1 VAIVLHAIPACRPA
15 AAAELIPPATTYGHG
30 DGSSISD
37 QQMSTAA
44 QFSDLQPTDWA
55 YQALSN
61 LIERYGCVAGY
72 PNGTYRGKQ
81 AMTRY
86 EAAALL
92 NACLDRITDV
102 TDELKRLM
110 KEFEKELAV
119 LKGRVDG
126 LEAKVAE
133 LEATQFSTTT
143 KLSSQTTFVLGAS
156 QFSGTAT
163 GLIDRSQSSFGAAT
177 FNYDMRL
184 ILDTSFS
191 GKDLL
196 RIRLR
201 AGNFDSSSNSFG
213 GAGPSA
219 LSQLEVAFQEQSGPD
234 NIGVN
239 RLYYQLPIGDFTF
252 TLGGRVEQDNMV
264 AIWPSLYPSDTIL
277 DLMTFGGSIGANDL
291 DLGVGAGVWWKK
303 YGFAISTNYVAANGE
318 LGNPSDGGIATKQSG
333 GTGTLQIGYAAKQW
347 AIAATYSAI
356 QNGDDPIPYGTN
368 FALKSFN
375 VPGNTSAFGLGGY
388 WQPPEPGWIPSISA
402 GWGINTTRYATK
414 TDDANLVSETQSW
427 SVGLLWDDA
436 LLKGNVFG
444 MAVGQA
450 IFATSLNSG
459 KTPND
464 SNYVWEWWYKIR
476 LTDHVALVPAVFYL
490 NRPLGADT
498 PQGRSFNQLGALI
511 KTSFQF

>member
-1 VAIVLHAIPACRPA
+1 MS
-15 AAAELIPPATTYGHG
+15 PATTTGRG

-37 QQMSTAA
+37 QQISTAA

-61 LIERYGCVAGY
+61 LMERYGCVAGY
-72 PNGTYRGKQ
+72 PNGTDRGQQ

-86 EAAALL
+86 EAGALL
-92 NACLDRITDV
+92 NACLDRITEM
-102 TDELKRLM
+102 TDELKCLI
-110 KEFEKELAV
+110 KEFEQELAV
-119 LKGRVDG
+119 LKGRVDD
-126 LEAKVAE
+126 LEAKVGE

-143 KLSSQTTFVLGAS
+143 KLSSQATFVLGANN
-156 QFSGTAT
+156 FSGTAR
-163 GLIDRSQSSFGAAT
+163 GLVNRSQSSFGATT
-177 FNYDMRL
+177 FNVDMRL

-239 RLYYQLPIGDFTF
+239 RIYYQLPIGDFTF

-277 DLMTFGGSIGANDL
+277 DLMTFGGAIGANDL
-291 DLGVGAGVWWKK
+291 DIGVGAGVWWQKH
-303 YGFAISTNYVAANGE
+303 GFSISTNYVAANGE
-318 LGNPSDGGIATKQSG
+318 LGDPSNGGLATQKAG
-333 GTGTLQIGYAAKQW
+333 GTGTLQIGYATKQW
-347 AIAATYSAI
+347 AIAATYAAI
-356 QNGDDPIPYGTN
+356 QNGDNPIPYGTN

-388 WQPPEPGWIPSISA
+388 WQPTEPGWIPSISA
-402 GWGINTTRYATK
+402 GWGINATRYATN
-414 TDDANLVSETQSW
+414 TEAANLVSETQAW
-427 SVGLLWDDA
+427 SVGFLWDDA
-436 LLKGNVFG
+436 FLKGNVFG

-450 IFATSLNSG
+450 TFATSLTNG
-459 KTPND
+459 NTPND

-476 LTDHVALVPAVFYL
+476 LSDHIALVPAIFYL
-490 NRPLGADT
+490 SRPLGADT
-498 PQGRSFNQLGALI
+498 PAGRSFNQLGALI
-511 KTSFQF
+511 KTSFLF